1 MDRRQMALDCL
12 EVERLGLSVLDFLR
26 EQGAI
31 SPWGTWWR
39 LQREELDRERNRI
52 RDGKETGMGRKQVL
66 TPEVRAEAE
75 RMIAAGKDRKEIEA
89 YLAANGSKNP
99 NAHIFAIRKGMG
111 KKTVTFGG
119 KEFEKMEQI
128 REPEKPKQEKP
139 ESAKPKEEK
148 PEPKAHRPAIRIREA
163 DGSIGIWRRAGE
175 NAVSFR
181 FPASGPGEEDQEMEL
196 TAEEWMILTAELPSV
211 MEVFGI
217 GKGAAAE

>member
-75 RMIAAGKDRKEIEA
+75 RMIAEGKDRKEIEA

-139 ESAKPKEEK
+139 EPKE
-148 PEPKAHRPAIRIREA
+148 HRPVIRIREA

-181 FPASGPGEEDQEMEL
+181 FPASGPDGEDQEIEL